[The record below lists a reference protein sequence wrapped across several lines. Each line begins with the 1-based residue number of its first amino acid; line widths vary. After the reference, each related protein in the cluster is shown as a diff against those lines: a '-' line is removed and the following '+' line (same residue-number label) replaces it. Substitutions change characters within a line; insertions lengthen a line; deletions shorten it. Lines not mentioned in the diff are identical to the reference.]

1 MFLRIAFISQLT
13 ILFLATDLL
22 SQIKLKD
29 SLENLPETKIKSRM
43 MFDLDPKDR
52 DSVLK
57 FYKDYYLSS
66 GRVPNQWTGS
76 VDSCLAG
83 ENSKEYTEATL
94 KRLNFYRI
102 LAGLSPLVQLVEEYN
117 KKAIQSSLIMEAA
130 MSLDHY
136 PTPAWKCFSEE
147 GKEAAGKSNLALEAG
162 TAGIDSYIVDAGE
175 GNYFVG
181 HRRWI
186 FFPSLST
193 MGSGSTKMAN
203 SLWVLGERSS
213 ENIKPEFVAWPPEG
227 YVPIDLFLDKNY
239 RWSFSK
245 ASADFSKSKITLLA
259 NGKNLTTK
267 KEKNLNGYGEN
278 TLVWQ
283 TNLNLNYVVDE
294 LSVTVKIQ
302 NVLIDGEAKSY
313 QYNVIFFQPFS
324 EEELTKGP
332 EGKIQTNPDF
342 DLKVTNL
349 AFLDDPT
356 SMKRL
361 LESGGNPNA
370 VQPSGWSALL
380 IATNKNHTRV
390 AKLLVL
396 YGAKIDFTVNGWT
409 PMKFASYNKN
419 TELIQFFEEYT
430 KNGKP

>member
-1 MFLRIAFISQLT
+1 MFLRIFIATQFT
-13 ILFLATDLL
+13 ILFLTSPLL
-22 SQIKLKD
+22 SQIKLD
-29 SLENLPETKIKSRM
+29 GSLENLPETKIKSRM
-43 MFDLDPKDR
+43 MFDLDSKSK
-52 DSVLK
+52 DSVLT
-57 FYKDYYLSS
+57 FYKEYYLTS

-76 VDSCLAG
+76 VANCLAG

-94 KRLNFYRI
+94 KRINFYRI
-102 LAGLSPLVQLVEEYN
+102 LAGLSPIVQLVDEFN
-117 KKAIQSSLIMEAA
+117 KKAFRSSLMMEAA
-130 MSLDHY
+130 RSLSHH
-136 PTPAWKCFSEE
+136 PSPNWKCFSIE

-162 TAGIDSYIVDAGE
+162 AAGIDSYIVDPGA

-186 FFPSLST
+186 FFPSLAT
-193 MGSGSTKMAN
+193 MGSGSTKSAN

-213 ENIKPEFVAWPPEG
+213 SNLKPEFVAWPPEG
-227 YVPIDLFLDKNY
+227 YVPVDLFLNANY

-245 ASADFSKSKITLLA
+245 ASADFSKSKITLSA
-259 NGKNLTTK
+259 NGKSFDAN

-283 TNLNLNYVVDE
+283 TNLDLNGITDE
-294 LSVTVKIQ
+294 LNVTVKIE
-302 NVLIDGEAKSY
+302 NVMIAGESKSY
-313 QYNVIFFQPFS
+313 QYNVIFFQPFT
-324 EEELTKGP
+324 EEELSKGP